1 MLMHE
6 TMIAQSLIAIISE
19 EAVKNNGKPVV
30 VKISCGTLNAVNDEV
45 LCFAFEAV
53 VKGTACEGVRLQIEH
68 KPLQARCKGCNRQFD
83 VELSQPQCSQCGCG
97 DFELLPDAP
106 LVLEEIDFQ
115 TDDDDEKN

>member
-6 TMIAQSLIAIISE
+6 TIVAQSLMAIISQ
-19 EAVKNNGKPVV
+19 EAVKQSGRPVAAKV
-30 VKISCGTLNAVNDEV
+30 SCGTLNAVNDEV
-45 LCFAFEAV
+45 LVFAFEAIA
-53 VKGTACEGVRLQIEH
+53 KDTACEGLKLQIEH

-83 VELSQPQCSQCGCG
+83 VVLSQPQCSQCGGG